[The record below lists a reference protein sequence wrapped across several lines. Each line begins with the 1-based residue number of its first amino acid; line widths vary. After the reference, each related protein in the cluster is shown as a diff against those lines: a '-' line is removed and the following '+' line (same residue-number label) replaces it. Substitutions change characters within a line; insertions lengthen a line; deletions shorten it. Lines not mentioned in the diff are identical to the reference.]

1 MMRQTF
7 QTLSIALILAVVITA
22 CSSNAEQQ
30 TSDAEN
36 IQVLSPESAFFQSLA
51 DRCGDTYYGESVY
64 PDNPEH
70 ELYGAS
76 LKMTI
81 ESCTENQIRIP
92 FQVNDDKSRTWIL
105 TLSDEGLLFK
115 HDHRYEDGTP
125 HDLTNYGG
133 WATDGGSATRM
144 SFPADAE
151 TAELL
156 PEAVTNV
163 WTMEFDLQKNQ
174 FTYFLQRH
182 SQPRYKAEFSLN

>member
-1 MMRQTF
+1 MRQTISSI
-7 QTLSIALILAVVITA
+7 SIALILAVLITA
-22 CSSNAEQQ
+22 CNSSSNQQEATTDNTVILSAE
-30 TSDAEN
+30 A
-36 IQVLSPESAFFQSLA
+36 AFFQNLSE
-51 DRCGDTYYGESVY
+51 RCGDVYYGESVY

-70 ELYGAS
+70 ELYGAK

-81 ESCTENQIRIP
+81 ESCTENELRIP
-92 FQVNDDKSRTWIL
+92 FQVNEDRSRTWIL

-133 WATDGGSATRM
+133 WSAEGGSPTKL

-151 TAELL
+151 TAEML

-163 WTMEFDLQKNQ
+163 WTMELDLVNNQ
-174 FTYFLQRH
+174 FTYFLERH
-182 SQPRYKAEFSLN
+182 SQPRYKAIF